1 MKEKLKKAK
10 GYVKEHKKE
19 ILIGTGVAILGCI
32 GLSKVVKTVKPK
44 CVTNVANTIELTST
58 KIDCTGVIGDVF
70 DAMKFDGG
78 CHELWID
85 GLSLDELGELG
96 ESIKKSV
103 PDIPKACGV
112 QVIMDIYNK
121 D

>member
-44 CVTNVANTIELTST
+44 REIHIST
-58 KIDCTGVIGDVF
+58 FMTPKSINATGVIGNVNKAYKYDNG
-70 DAMKFDGG
+70 A
-78 CHELWID
+78 HELWID
-85 GLSLDELGELG
+85 ELSLDKLGELG
-96 ESIKKSV
+96 ESIKNS
-103 PDIPKACGV
+103 IPGIPEDDKVWLLMGV
-112 QVIMDIYNK
+112 YSNDK
-121 D
+121 